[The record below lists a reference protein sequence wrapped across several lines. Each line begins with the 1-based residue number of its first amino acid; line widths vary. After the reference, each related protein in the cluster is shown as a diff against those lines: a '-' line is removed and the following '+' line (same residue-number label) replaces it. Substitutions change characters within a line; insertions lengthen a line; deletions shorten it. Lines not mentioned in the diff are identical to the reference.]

1 MPNSDKSISLGKI
14 CLLYVLLSGLWL
26 LFSESVIHYLFSD
39 HELLLLLSALKGWFW
54 VLFTT
59 IFFYYFLGLT
69 WQALEAKNQEM
80 IRSAKK
86 QDQQLDAIKRK
97 EEFYQRLYESVAE
110 GVILQHTSG
119 QLYNANSAACTLL
132 GASLT
137 DMKQSGFFT
146 KEILWMDDQGEPF
159 SWKAHASNVLAT
171 TQDSEEITHTLK
183 RFAPE
188 QRWLHLNSVL
198 LRNAQ
203 GEPSWVVTTLS
214 DISMRKYSELH
225 EGILYGI
232 TKRILAEQPLNVI
245 FQFLCDELVHSVG
258 YPVAAVG
265 LKMPEGSVAIVAQT
279 GVRDEYMRTLNI
291 RWDDSP
297 EGLGAVGEAI
307 RSGKPQVQNL
317 IDNPQFKP
325 WWGIFEAL
333 KLQSIAT
340 FPLWA
345 HGQCLGAIG
354 LYTHLP
360 DYFNSVRIE
369 RLQSLAE
376 QITMAF
382 LAHEDRSQLQIQG
395 TALSAAADAIVLA
408 DRTGKLLWANP
419 AFAQLTGYA
428 FEEVRGQNLHFL
440 QSGYQDSSFYKKM
453 WDAILAGKTWRGEMI
468 NRHAKGSLY
477 REKMTL
483 TPVQANGVEI
493 THFIAII
500 QDVTKQFATHKALR
514 DSEERYEEMFENM
527 SNAVAVFQFSEDE
540 KVFRCKAFNRAAEQI
555 EKLPRSQVL
564 GQPLDQFFSND
575 ESLGIIKVFL
585 QVFKTGKAAYFPA
598 TYYQNAYVSGWREGF
613 IYKLSTREVVTI
625 YEDVTRRKQD
635 EETLWLEK
643 ERAQVTLASI
653 GDAVITTDVQANITY
668 LNPVAERLTGWSNR
682 HAEGLPLLSVFNIV
696 NENTGQAVVNPVTQ
710 CLREKR
716 IVTLANHTVLTN
728 RDGKTISIEDSAA
741 PICDRIGEVIG
752 AVLVFHDVSDKR
764 ALLNQ
769 LSHQAHHD
777 ALTGLPNRILFK
789 DRAQQAIA
797 QAHRHQTHVALLF
810 LDLDR
815 FKLINDTLGH
825 TIGDQLL
832 QAAGERLS
840 SCLREGDTVSRQ
852 GGDEFLILLPE
863 MRSEDQVAQVAQ
875 KLVNVFT
882 IPFYLHKQEIY
893 ITASLGIVL
902 FPTDGEDIE
911 TLIKHA
917 DTAMYQAKEEGRNRY
932 QFYTLAFNQALSE
945 RLGLQNDMRRAL
957 ACDEFLLYYQPQYRI
972 SDGQMCGMEA
982 LVRWQHPE
990 RGFLLPREFISIAE
1004 ESGLI
1009 LPLGEWV
1016 LRSACLQNKLW
1027 QDKGYPPVRIAVNL
1041 SARQFRQA
1049 NLVSQIAQILT
1060 ETGLDPQWLE
1070 LEITESISME
1080 NSSFTLTM
1088 LKELKGMGIHLS
1100 VDDFGKG
1107 FSSLSYLSQF
1117 SLDTLKIDR
1126 SFVSALTDRSDERES
1141 GNEIVT
1147 TIIQLAHNLG
1157 LRVIAEG
1164 VETEA
1169 QLDFLRCQGCSEVQG
1184 YLLARPVAAEDLV
1197 FYLVEISHHLKEK
1210 LSNIDV
1216 EKNIS

>member
-1 MPNSDKSISLGKI
+1 MPPSHKSISPRKI
-14 CLLYVLLSGLWL
+14 CLLYILLSGLWFL
-26 LFSESVIHYLFSD
+26 GLEWVNYYLAWD
-39 HELLLLLSALKGWFW
+39 YELLLRISTFKVWFFL
-54 VLFTT
+54 LFTVV
-59 IFFYYFLGLT
+59 FFYYFMGLT
-69 WQALEAKNQEM
+69 WHALEATHQEM
-80 IRSAKK
+80 ITTIEK
-86 QDQQLDAIKRK
+86 QHRQIEAGKRQ
-97 EEFYQRLYESVAE
+97 EGFYQRIYDSVTE
-110 GVILQHTSG
+110 GVILQHVSG
-119 QLYNANSAACTLL
+119 QFFNANSAACDLL
-132 GASLT
+132 ETSLSEMEKLEFSTQVTSWT
-137 DMKQSGFFT
+137 DNR
-146 KEILWMDDQGEPF
+146 GEPF
-159 SWKAHASNVLAT
+159 SWKAHTSNVLAGA
-171 TQDSEEITHTLK
+171 QEREGITNTLK
-183 RFAPE
+183 RFEPD

-198 LRNAQ
+198 IRNAQ

-214 DISMRKYSELH
+214 DISMRKYSELQ
-225 EGILYGI
+225 EIILYGI
-232 TKRILAEQPLNVI
+232 TQRILTEQPLSVI
-245 FQFLCDELVHSVG
+245 FQYLCDELVNSVG

-265 LKMPEGSVAIVAQT
+265 LKMPEGSVAIVAQA
-279 GVRDEYMRTLNI
+279 GVSKKYISTLKI
-291 RWDDSP
+291 RWDDTP
-297 EGLGAVGEAI
+297 EGKGAVGEAI
-307 RSGKPQVQNL
+307 RSGKPQVQTL
-317 IDNPQFKP
+317 INNPQFKP
-325 WWGIFEAL
+325 WWAFYEAL
-333 KLQSIAT
+333 NLQSIAT

-345 HGQCLGAIG
+345 HGQCLGAIA

-360 DYFNSVRIE
+360 DYFNLVRIE

-376 QITMAF
+376 QITIAL
-382 LAHEDRSQLQIQG
+382 LAHEDRSQLQIQL
-395 TALSAAADAIVLA
+395 TALSAAADAIVLT
-408 DRTGKLLWANP
+408 DRTGRLRWANP
-419 AFAQLTGYA
+419 AFTQLTGYS
-428 FEEVRGQNLHFL
+428 FEEVQGQNLRFL
-440 QSGYQDSSFYKKM
+440 QSGYQDSSFYRKM
-453 WDAILAGKTWRGEMI
+453 WETILDGKTWRGEMI
-468 NRHAKGSLY
+468 NRHAQGTLY

-483 TPVQANGVEI
+483 TPVQADGEEI

-500 QDVTKQFATHKALR
+500 RDVSKQFATHKALR

-540 KVFRCKAFNRAAEQI
+540 EVFYCKAFNRAAEQI

-564 GQPLDQFFSND
+564 GQPLDRFFSNH
-575 ESLGIIKVFL
+575 ESLEVLKVFL
-585 QVFKTGKAAYFPA
+585 HVFRTGEASHFPA
-598 TYYQNAYVSGWREGF
+598 TYYHNDYISGWREGF
-613 IYKLSTREVVTI
+613 IYKLSTREVVAI

-643 ERAQVTLASI
+643 ERAQITLASI
-653 GDAVITTDVQANITY
+653 GDAVITTDVLAKITY
-668 LNPVAERLTGWSNR
+668 LNPVAERLTGWTNR
-682 HAEGLPLLSVFNIV
+682 RAKDLPLLRVFNIV
-696 NENTGQAVVNPVTQ
+696 NENTGKAVVNPVAE

-716 IVTLANHTVLTN
+716 IVALANHTALTH
-728 RDGKTISIEDSAA
+728 RDGHTISIEDSAA
-741 PICDRIGEVIG
+741 PIFDREGDVIG

-764 ALLNQ
+764 ALVHQ

-789 DRAQQAIA
+789 DRANQAIA

-825 TIGDQLL
+825 TVGDLLL
-832 QAAGERLS
+832 QATGERLS
-840 SCLREGDTVSRQ
+840 ACLREGDTVSRQ

-863 MRSEDQVAQVAQ
+863 MHSEDQVAQVAQ

-882 IPFYLHKQEIY
+882 TPFFLLEQEVY

-917 DTAMYQAKEEGRNRY
+917 DTAMYHAKEEGRNRY

-945 RLGLQNDMRRAL
+945 RLALQNDLRRAL
-957 ACDEFLLYYQPQYRI
+957 VCEEFLLYYQPQYRL
-972 SDGQMCGMEA
+972 SDDQMCGMEA

-990 RGFLLPREFISIAE
+990 RGLLLPREFISIAE

-1016 LRSACLQNKLW
+1016 LRSACRQNKLW
-1027 QDKGYPPVRIAVNL
+1027 QEMGYPPVRVAVNL

-1049 NLVSQIAQILT
+1049 NLVSQIAQILR

-1088 LKELKGMGIHLS
+1088 LQELKRMGIHLS
-1100 VDDFGKG
+1100 VDDFGTG

-1126 SFVSALTDRSDERES
+1126 SFVKALSTRSDERES

-1169 QLDFLRCQGCSEVQG
+1169 QLDFLRSQGCAEVQG
-1184 YLLARPVAAEDLV
+1184 YLFARPVSAEDLV
-1197 FYLVEISHHLKEK
+1197 FYLIEISHHLKKE
-1210 LSNIDV
+1210 SCYNGAV
-1216 EKNIS
+1216 